1 MLTPERERERERESE
16 SVCGW
21 ECSLVWEEF
30 CLVSLV
36 LACAFSAIL
45 SVETRAILG
54 VRNSQ
59 VHRAYHMIS

>member
-1 MLTPERERERERESE
+1 M
-16 SVCGW
+16 
-21 ECSLVWEEF
+21 WEEF